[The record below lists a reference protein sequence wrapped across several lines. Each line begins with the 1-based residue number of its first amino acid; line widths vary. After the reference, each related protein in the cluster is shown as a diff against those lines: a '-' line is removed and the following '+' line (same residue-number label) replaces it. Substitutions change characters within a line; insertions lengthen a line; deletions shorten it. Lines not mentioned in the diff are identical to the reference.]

1 MYEVLKYIA
10 MSFAVVLL
18 QLFFVDTLNLG
29 LFVNPLLYVSLI
41 VLLPMNMPPIAVLFS
56 GFCLGVVMDVAT
68 GMGGACT
75 AATLLTAYL
84 RSYLLDLIM
93 GKEVAAGG
101 GMPSFD
107 NPSTGK
113 FLRYVAAA
121 VSVHCIA
128 FFSLE
133 TMTLSFFHL
142 TLLRIVLSGAA
153 TFICVIVVTLLFSRK
168 KY

>member
-1 MYEVLKYIA
+1 MYETLKYIV
-10 MSFAVVLL
+10 MLLAVVLL
-18 QLFFVDTLNLG
+18 QMFFVDTLDLG
-29 LFVNPLLYVSLI
+29 LFVNPLLYISLVI
-41 VLLPMNMPPIAVLFS
+41 LLPMNMAPVAVLFS
-56 GFCLGVVMDVAT
+56 GLGLGLIMDVAT

-75 AATLLTAYL
+75 AATLLTAYS

-93 GKEVAAGG
+93 GKEIAADG
-101 GMPSFD
+101 GMPSPD

-121 VSVHCIA
+121 TAIHCIA

-133 TMTLSFFHL
+133 TMTLSFFHF
-142 TLLRIVLSGAA
+142 TLLRILLSGAA
-153 TFICVIVVTLLFSRK
+153 TFIGVIIVTMLFSRK

>member
-1 MYEVLKYIA
+1 MYTSVKYVI
-10 MSFAVVLL
+10 MFFAVVLL

-29 LFVNPLLYVSLI
+29 MFVNPLLYVSFI
-41 VLLPMNMPPIAVLFS
+41 ILLPMNMSPVAVLFS
-56 GFCLGVVMDVAT
+56 GLGMGIVMDVAT

-75 AATLLTAYL
+75 AATLLTAYM
-84 RSYLLDLIM
+84 RTFLLNIIM
-93 GKEVAAGG
+93 GKEVVADG

-107 NPSTGK
+107 NPSTGR
-113 FLRYVAAA
+113 FMRYAVAAVA
-121 VSVHCIA
+121 VQCIA

-142 TLLRIVLSGAA
+142 TVLRILLSGAA
-153 TFICVIVVTLLFSRK
+153 TFFCVVIVTLLFSRK

>member
-121 VSVHCIA
+121 VSVQCIA